1 MKHSHYYLIL
11 LLFTPFGI
19 TDTFGC
25 SPNSDGLYGETGA
38 FDTVVSFAYEIDV
51 PTNQVNNVTTD
62 VIPAL
67 EIFFSTWFLMDLFPA
82 TCSTLEASSIQEI
95 VGLST
100 LGMDTVRDGTT
111 CEAIIS
117 GATCLVIDGEVTLYF
132 SEQSALDWSSIV
144 LAHLK
149 KHMNNGKFIGTEV
162 KRVAMYNNGVRT
174 DSPSASPLP
183 KAPTTWLED
192 TMRPLV
198 EAMEGNSI
206 IYDLVIFGPLILVF
220 VFVCCSCR
228 GMCRKDEIPE
238 DEKKQ
243 SKVDRDEENSSDP
256 DSDDDDQSKA
266 DVFKDDHSA
275 DEDD

>member
-1 MKHSHYYLIL
+1 MKHSHYYSIV
-11 LLFTPFGI
+11 LLFTPLGI

-100 LGMDTVRDGTT
+100 LGMDTVRNDTT

-144 LAHLK
+144 LAHLEK
-149 KHMNNGKFIGTEV
+149 RMIKSMIRGTFIGTTI
-162 KRVAMYNNGVRT
+162 KRVAMYNGT
-174 DSPSASPLP
+174 PTPPSALSAPLSSPKPSSSNEPSAVP
-183 KAPTTWLED
+183 KSATPTIWLED
-192 TMRPLV
+192 TFRPLFWKQWEV
-198 EAMEGNSI
+198 TGNT
-206 IYDLVIFGPLILVF
+206 LLFFL
-220 VFVCCSCR
+220 
-228 GMCRKDEIPE
+228 
-238 DEKKQ
+238 
-243 SKVDRDEENSSDP
+243 
-256 DSDDDDQSKA
+256 DSL
-266 DVFKDDHSA
+266 F
-275 DEDD
+275 